1 MIRHYITIA
10 SRNFIKYKLQTLISV
25 IGLAIGLV
33 CFTYG
38 MKWLE
43 YETSYD
49 GFYPKSKQMYT
60 LYGIN
65 KQTGKK
71 ERKLPLVLARKLKL
85 DFPEIKETA
94 LVYGNFGST
103 FKYNDQILED
113 PEEIFIDNNFFTL
126 FPRKVLS
133 GRQTNLLHS
142 LDEIVITRSFALKYF
157 KSPEDAIGKI
167 MKNSYRET
175 LTIVAVVEDAPAN
188 SAFKQ
193 DVFELDKFTTE
204 MTDRISEDRQW
215 SQFENEIYLL
225 LEDKA
230 SADVFRKKLQTYLE
244 KNNYLNTL
252 TVKMIPLTDMRH
264 TFGSELSFNLSYIR
278 TFAITTI
285 LLLLCVFFNFINLLL
300 NRIYQRIKEIRL
312 RNSIGAGKRE
322 LIIQLLTE
330 LTLQTGIA
338 FVLAFCL
345 LELTSSLFCK
355 TFDTKIADPDFYT
368 VRERA
373 LDEKFPWDFI
383 DAGVSREF
391 LEREWLLAL
400 KGQVSPNCRQ
410 KCSGC
415 GARRFQGGV
424 CYEDQD

>member
-49 GFYPKSKQMYT
+49 GFYPKSKQMHT

-71 ERKLPLVLARKLKL
+71 ERKLPLVLARKLKQ

-142 LDEIVITRSFALKYF
+142 LDEIRLWIENRNRSIHVSI
-157 KSPEDAIGKI
+157 SPVPFSSLEH
-167 MKNSYRET
+167 
-175 LTIVAVVEDAPAN
+175 
-188 SAFKQ
+188 
-193 DVFELDKFTTE
+193 
-204 MTDRISEDRQW
+204 W
-215 SQFENEIYLL
+215 SQD
-225 LEDKA
+225 EDG
-230 SADVFRKKLQTYLE
+230 
-244 KNNYLNTL
+244 TL
-252 TVKMIPLTDMRH
+252 RH
-264 TFGSELSFNLSYIR
+264 SSGR
-278 TFAITTI
+278 
-285 LLLLCVFFNFINLLL
+285 FF
-300 NRIYQRIKEIRL
+300 
-312 RNSIGAGKRE
+312 
-322 LIIQLLTE
+322 
-330 LTLQTGIA
+330 
-338 FVLAFCL
+338 
-345 LELTSSLFCK
+345 
-355 TFDTKIADPDFYT
+355 
-368 VRERA
+368 
-373 LDEKFPWDFI
+373 
-383 DAGVSREF
+383 
-391 LEREWLLAL
+391 
-400 KGQVSPNCRQ
+400 
-410 KCSGC
+410 
-415 GARRFQGGV
+415 
-424 CYEDQD
+424 

>member
-157 KSPEDAIGKI
+157 KSPEDAIGK
-167 MKNSYRET
+167 
-175 LTIVAVVEDAPAN
+175 
-188 SAFKQ
+188 
-193 DVFELDKFTTE
+193 
-204 MTDRISEDRQW
+204 
-215 SQFENEIYLL
+215 
-225 LEDKA
+225 
-230 SADVFRKKLQTYLE
+230 
-244 KNNYLNTL
+244 
-252 TVKMIPLTDMRH
+252 
-264 TFGSELSFNLSYIR
+264 
-278 TFAITTI
+278 
-285 LLLLCVFFNFINLLL
+285 
-300 NRIYQRIKEIRL
+300 
-312 RNSIGAGKRE
+312 
-322 LIIQLLTE
+322 
-330 LTLQTGIA
+330 
-338 FVLAFCL
+338 
-345 LELTSSLFCK
+345 
-355 TFDTKIADPDFYT
+355 
-368 VRERA
+368 
-373 LDEKFPWDFI
+373 
-383 DAGVSREF
+383 
-391 LEREWLLAL
+391 
-400 KGQVSPNCRQ
+400 
-410 KCSGC
+410 
-415 GARRFQGGV
+415 
-424 CYEDQD
+424 